1 MRNFKAQALLLSILL
16 LTVAPGGTVHTQQ
29 QDEKTA
35 LYQKY
40 ETHKRGNSEE
50 QKLAYD
56 SAKEYLS
63 KFGADEDERTR
74 ALRKF
79 VSAYEKL
86 AQLDAL
92 TKTKDY
98 AKAFE
103 IGRQIL
109 AGEPDNLFVL
119 SKLTEAG
126 LNNAQAG
133 NADLTDEAV
142 TLARRALQLIG
153 SAKVKDPSPFANLET
168 ARNFFKIS
176 LATLLLDSAPDES
189 ARIFLELVHSDEY
202 KTEPSIYYYFGR
214 ALLKGDYQKLVSE
227 YKQKFEGKPASSE
240 QKAVLDRLNQVVERI
255 VDAYARAVALST
267 RPEQQQ
273 TKTEVLNQLVPIYKA
288 LHNNSDAGLT
298 ELIATILSKPIP

>member
-1 MRNFKAQALLLSILL
+1 MRIFKARALLFSLLL
-16 LTVAPGGTVHTQQ
+16 LTVAPGGTAHTQQ
-29 QDEKTA
+29 QDEKTS

-40 ETHKRGNSEE
+40 ETHKRGNAEE

-79 VSAYEKL
+79 VSAYDKL
-86 AQLDAL
+86 LQLDAL

-119 SKLTEAG
+119 TKLTEAG

-133 NADLTDEAV
+133 NADLTAEAV
-142 TLARRALQLIG
+142 TLARRALQLIE
-153 SAKVKDPSPFANLET
+153 SAKIKDSSPFANLET
-168 ARNFFKIS
+168 ARNFFNIS
-176 LATLLLDSAPDES
+176 LATLLLDSAPDAS
-189 ARIFLELVHSDEY
+189 AKIFLELVHSDEY

-214 ALLKGDYQKLVSE
+214 ALLKGDYQKLVNE
-227 YKQKFEGKPASSE
+227 YKQKYEGKPASSE

-273 TKTEVLNQLVPIYKA
+273 TKTEVLNQLLPIYKA
-288 LHNNSDAGLT
+288 LHNNSDAGLN
-298 ELIATILSKPIP
+298 ELIATVLSKPMP